1 MKAVRVKN
9 IFKDLPPIVMEEV
22 FETIVDKKG
31 VRIERITSLGQA
43 TPKGE
48 WLKDKKNEWVILV
61 KGKAKLKFRM
71 TKKVVTMNPGDHLFI
86 ASDVSH
92 RVEWTSPKEKSV
104 WVAVIF

>member
-1 MKAVRVKN
+1 MKTDMVKN
-9 IFKDLPPIVMEEV
+9 IFKDLPSATMEEV

-48 WLKDKKNEWVILV
+48 WLKDKKNEWVILI
-61 KGKAKLKFRM
+61 KGKAKLTFRD

-86 ASDVSH
+86 ASGVSH
-92 RVEWTSPKEKSV
+92 RVDWTSPKEKSV